1 MFNSLRSVCT
11 HIISAVA
18 SAIALYYASVLDLD
32 TVLYFL
38 ALQEIKSEPKNTAK
52 PSVDLLSSML
62 PAQSASEN
70 GLTRVESDFRIF
82 NPTLEDCFT
91 YLNIL
96 LTTAQ

>member
-11 HIISAVA
+11 YIILAVA
-18 SAIALYYASVLDLD
+18 SAIALYSASVLDLD
-32 TVLYFL
+32 TVLCFL
-38 ALQEIKSEPKNTAK
+38 ALQEIKFEPKNTAK
-52 PSVDLLSSML
+52 PPVDLLSSIL

-70 GLTRVESDFRIF
+70 APIRVESDFRIF
-82 NPTLEDCFT
+82 NPSLEDCFI

>member
-18 SAIALYYASVLDLD
+18 SAIALYSASVLDLD

-38 ALQEIKSEPKNTAK
+38 ALQEIKFEPKNTAK
-52 PSVDLLSSML
+52 PPVDLLSSML
-62 PAQSASEN
+62 PVQSVSEN
-70 GLTRVESDFRIF
+70 ALTRVESDFQIF
-82 NPTLEDCFT
+82 NPSLDDCFT